1 MESKA
6 AGKNTRGFSNCC
18 TRDKYF
24 NFPRTAVKSG
34 MRSPPPTP
42 STPAGS
48 AAVLHASLQLPAAV
62 STLAYWISNP
72 TSPPPLFSVSLQ
84 RWRGSG
90 SQLQHKVKWNQRL
103 WHHTH
108 WELCV
113 FASNVHSVH
122 CLVLLFHPIRTTR
135 IFVRDNKQLS
145 EKPAADLAESV
156 LQCTIFHPQLQ
167 IIRGHKSPSFL
178 ISWLISCI
186 ILSCGDKK
194 RCQLVLQK
202 GPSESS

>member
-42 STPAGS
+42 TPTTRALLLWLLQCCSTACLTTVTCSSMDTSILDIKPHPSTSS
-48 AAVLHASLQLPAAV
+48 A
-62 STLAYWISNP
+62 TY
-72 TSPPPLFSVSLQ
+72 SVPLQ
-84 RWRGSG
+84 RWRSG

-194 RCQLVLQK
+194 QCQL
-202 GPSESS
+202 E